1 MPAVSGGPPALMR
14 RRGDNS
20 LLGPRYRRLTLGVL
34 MVSTFVAFEQMSVAT
49 ALPAVL
55 RHLGDVGLY
64 GWAFSAFMLGQVV
77 GITLSGPAVDRIG
90 LARPLLAAGAGFSIG
105 LLIDGTAPSMLILVF
120 GRAIQ
125 GVGAGVITVILNS
138 ALGRSIDD
146 ELRPRAFAAMA
157 VAWVL
162 PSIVGPPVA
171 GVVAQDLSWRL
182 VFLGIVP
189 AVAVGLVIAVP
200 ALAAADKARV
210 ASERGTEAG
219 RGWLHTIWIGIA
231 LASGTVLALSALGS
245 DPALG
250 VVLGVAGL
258 ALLVYSIRSLLP
270 RSVSGRASSQRAAM
284 LVGGFAAAS
293 FFAAE
298 SFLPL
303 SLTSIHHRSLTEA
316 GVVLTVAAVAWTGGS
331 WAQVHLRDHLG
342 PRRLCA
348 IGLVL
353 IGAGVLCILAIDWP
367 QSPWPIAFIGW
378 ALAPAG
384 MGMITTTVTLVIVS
398 GAEGGPL
405 GEPVASLQVLQ
416 TLGTAISIGIGGAA
430 LAWSV
435 RLGHGRAPG
444 IRALDVL
451 AVLLAIGGLMAVL
464 PLPGPERRAS
474 TAAVTLP
481 SPRGD

>member
-1 MPAVSGGPPALMR
+1 MR

-200 ALAAADKARV
+200 ALAAADKAR
-210 ASERGTEAG
+210 RRFGT
-219 RGWLHTIWIGIA
+219 R
-231 LASGTVLALSALGS
+231 
-245 DPALG
+245 
-250 VVLGVAGL
+250 
-258 ALLVYSIRSLLP
+258 YRS
-270 RSVSGRASSQRAAM
+270 R
-284 LVGGFAAAS
+284 
-293 FFAAE
+293 
-298 SFLPL
+298 
-303 SLTSIHHRSLTEA
+303 A
-316 GVVLTVAAVAWTGGS
+316 GVVAHDLDWHCPGKRHGPRAERAWQRSSPRCRAWRGGPGAARLLDPVTA
-331 WAQVHLRDHLG
+331 AQVGFRTCL
-342 PRRLCA
+342 
-348 IGLVL
+348 
-353 IGAGVLCILAIDWP
+353 
-367 QSPWPIAFIGW
+367 
-378 ALAPAG
+378 
-384 MGMITTTVTLVIVS
+384 
-398 GAEGGPL
+398 
-405 GEPVASLQVLQ
+405 
-416 TLGTAISIGIGGAA
+416 
-430 LAWSV
+430 
-435 RLGHGRAPG
+435 
-444 IRALDVL
+444 
-451 AVLLAIGGLMAVL
+451 
-464 PLPGPERRAS
+464 
-474 TAAVTLP
+474 
-481 SPRGD
+481 